1 MKNLLK
7 QSLNLTLP
15 TLLVLLLGIP
25 TQATASIDTSAL
37 VGSTAGSLSINQ
49 GAANY
54 TIPITVPPGI
64 AGMQPELSINY
75 NSNTGNG
82 QLGVG
87 FSLGGSSIIHRCS
100 KTIATDGTKGG
111 VNYDS
116 NDRYCIDGQRLIATA
131 GTNGQA
137 SSEYHTEIEGFNK
150 IKFTGNHWTVKTK
163 SGQTFEYGNTDDSKI
178 EAQGKS
184 VVRFWAVNKITDAAN
199 NSINYVYNEDND
211 KGEYTLQRINYAG
224 NSVRLTYEDRDDT
237 HTSYQAGSKLQQT
250 KRLSN
255 ITTYTNNDSL
265 RDYDLSYQYY
275 GTSEKSQL
283 SSIEECVNGKCLP
296 KTEFEWEESD
306 VNNTSQDNWQRV
318 EKYYPKKFIV
328 NKDNKDQGVRLR
340 DVNGDGLVDFIY
352 SKGTD
357 RKTYINT
364 AQGWLEN
371 SSYKL
376 NEPIVNDAFE
386 DQGVRFLDVN
396 GDGLLDYVRGEQLYK
411 KVYLNT
417 GSGWQLSSSF
427 VLPQPIVST
436 YTYQKWFM
444 KDIGGPHTTW
454 WIEDS
459 TDKVVYRKPSGMHFA
474 ELNGDGLIDIVYGRN
489 NDKKAYLNN
498 GSNWVESSN
507 LAIPINITNSIT
519 ETIGRKLPRFL
530 GINRW
535 A

>member
-15 TLLVLLLGIP
+15 TLLVLLLGVP

-37 VGSTAGSLSINQ
+37 VGSTAGGLSINQ

-75 NSNTGNG
+75 NSNAGNG

-87 FSLGGSSIIHRCS
+87 FSLGGLSIIHRCS

-137 SSEYHTEIEGFNK
+137 SSEYHTEIEGFSK

-275 GTSEKSQL
+275 GTPERSQL

-306 VNNTSQDNWQRV
+306 ESNTSQENWQKV

-396 GDGLLDYVRGEQLYK
+396 GDGLLDYVRGEQSYK

-417 GSGWQLSSSF
+417 GSGWQRSGF
-427 VLPQPIVST
+427 VLPQPIVSN
-436 YTYQKWFM
+436 
-444 KDIGGPHTTW
+444 
-454 WIEDS
+454 
-459 TDKVVYRKPSGMHFA
+459 RKPSGMHFA
-474 ELNGDGLIDIVYGRN
+474 ELNGDGLIDIVYGRD

-507 LAIPINITNSIT
+507 LAIPISIT
-519 ETIGRKLPRFL
+519 DGAGQQMGVKIADVNNDGLE
-530 GINRW
+530 
-535 A
+535 